1 MPGIC
6 GRLAGGRF
14 VRRHTPAAIGA
25 REREL
30 GRLAAAGLR
39 EIPGT
44 EVFAREDFA
53 AQSGVVSFRCRGLD
67 AESVGSA
74 LAREG
79 VAVRAGLH
87 CAPLAHR
94 TAGSGES
101 GTIRLSFSIF
111 NTDREVFY
119 LLRTL
124 RRIIAEKS

>member
-1 MPGIC
+1 
-6 GRLAGGRF
+6 
-14 VRRHTPAAIGA
+14 
-25 REREL
+25 
-30 GRLAAAGLR
+30 
-39 EIPGT
+39 
-44 EVFAREDFA
+44 
-53 AQSGVVSFRCRGLD
+53 
-67 AESVGSA
+67 
-74 LAREG
+74 